1 MFGSRSVNPEPATVF
16 AFSVSEFPRRSHP
29 LEDLQLLAF
38 RRFRNLET
46 HQVLARSG
54 LVENEVDGA
63 RGFFLHPG
71 EGIRG
76 GEPNPVVRDEL
87 EGEGPQV
94 REVFPIHPKAKVFP
108 FPVQLPALFLSCFPP
123 PVPVA
128 GQEYLAIFPLEE
140 ERKSFRFNEKDD
152 FFFDFCVT
160 SPFGAFPR
168 VEDLE
173 SRASYSRSFD
183 QVHGQAG
190 AIPVFLQKNDAL
202 SVFPLPNL
210 SSSFVHG

>member
-1 MFGSRSVNPEPATVF
+1 MFGSRRVSPEPATVL
-16 AFSVSEFPRRSHP
+16 AFPVSEFPRRSHP
-29 LEDLQLLAF
+29 LKDLQLLAF
-38 RRFRNLET
+38 GRFRNLET

-54 LVENEVDGA
+54 LIENEVDGPW
-63 RGFFLHPG
+63 GFFLYPG

-76 GEPNPVVRDEL
+76 GEPYPVVRDEL
-87 EGEGPQV
+87 KGEGLQV
-94 REVFPIHPKAKVFP
+94 SEVFPIHPKAKVFP
-108 FPVQLPALFLSCFPP
+108 FPVQLPALLLSCFPP
-123 PVPVA
+123 PVPFA

-140 ERKSFRFNEKDD
+140 ERESFRFNEEDD

-173 SRASYSRSFD
+173 SRGCYSRSLD
-183 QVHGQAG
+183 QIHGQAG
-190 AIPVFLQKNDAL
+190 PIPVFLQKNDAL